1 MPFRVTK
8 RKKGRVPTS
17 EHSPSYKKAKAGADV
32 SRTTVIAV
40 SVTVI
45 VIAAVVIAT
54 IAGLWW
60 WRRRKRMREESE
72 GERGG

>member
-1 MPFRVTK
+1 
-8 RKKGRVPTS
+8 
-17 EHSPSYKKAKAGADV
+17 V

-60 WRRRKRMREESE
+60 WRRRKRMREDSE
-72 GERGG
+72 GERGEFLSDTDHESRADPTCDLDYLAPEASWR